1 MNFPHDIIR
10 DAWAVRYG
18 GRTEVPVGQ
27 DRIDIVVDGAQYDTL
42 VEVKPADQ
50 VREAIGQGNS
60 YQRRWTR
67 PSKKHLVLF
76 HETGLPAKST
86 VERLRTHR
94 DSGELSSFTW
104 EIVPAVPRP
113 TYCIAGVPISFERA
127 KADICDHVGRIKRS
141 FQDGPIAAEDQAF
154 LHRLIVGGQRQAR
167 GAQLVQ
173 GRLGVE
179 LQVVRFDSNTFTLS
193 SQTAAVDWLRQA
205 NYRTVYGGSR

>member
-1 MNFPHDIIR
+1 MNFPHDVVR
-10 DAWAVRYG
+10 DAWAVRHG

-27 DRIDIVVDGAQYDTL
+27 DRIDVVVSGTQYDTL

-50 VREAIGQGNS
+50 VRDAIGQGNS
-60 YQRRWTR
+60 YQRRWPR
-67 PSKKHLVLF
+67 ASKKHLVLF

-86 VERLRTHR
+86 LERLRTHQ

-104 EIVPAVPRP
+104 EIVMAVPRP
-113 TYCIAGVPISFERA
+113 SYHIAGVPISLERPV
-127 KADICDHVGRIKRS
+127 KAICGHVSRIKRD
-141 FQDGPIAAEDQAF
+141 FQSGSIAAEDQAF
-154 LHRLIVGGQRQAR
+154 LHHLIIGGQRQAR

-205 NYRTVYGGSR
+205 NYKAVYGGS